1 MNSDIVIFSVLD
13 SRMSFAIYR
22 TAKLG
27 SFGEIGGSLS
37 HTYRTRPTSNADE
50 NKAHLNEHSLQ
61 TYNSCFEAIKNS
73 LPEKRRKNAVLT
85 IEHLITASP
94 DWSGWNTEKEAEFF
108 DKSLEF
114 VKQKYGSENV
124 IAHSIHRDETTPHLI
139 VYVTPI
145 DEKGGLNA
153 KKWLGGR
160 AKLSQTQTEF
170 ANKIKHLGLE
180 RGLENSKAR
189 HKTIKEFY
197 AEIEKPTPKLEEKK
211 YEIEPINY
219 DLIPKMGL
227 LETTS
232 SFNKKLEASYKEI
245 HFNYENL
252 ILRLKNE
259 QHENLK
265 ETVNSYEKKLVENGL
280 KLEKLSNE
288 NQRLKADKKLITQG
302 FEKKIELL
310 EKEKLEVI
318 NDKLM
323 SLREFDSF
331 SELKKID
338 PRAFQRLEID
348 VVNVVNQ
355 HKNAREAE
363 RKAEAE
369 KNYREQQCIE
379 NERRAALKQKED
391 DHKAWLFNRV
401 LKRKEGDFAHDLTAV
416 SVKSQNPSE
425 KAAIAELLQFR
436 KSAKPTLE
444 VKGFK
449 SYLAELEQG
458 DLSRLPQL
466 KKAIEW
472 STSKGLLQTIPNLE
486 MTVDWNDQNVE
497 KVVFYAFENI
507 SNVVEQQLEKTK
519 YSEVEKI
526 KKLADFG
533 DFVREKTDS
542 LYSDYLKTYLMP
554 QHKREFESK
563 EHLEAM
569 RKVDPNYM
577 RGISSHNESEPEK
590 PKPKQSRGNDFFM

>member
-1 MNSDIVIFSVLD
+1 MAY
-13 SRMSFAIYR
+13 AIYR

-37 HTYRTRPTSNADE
+37 HTYRTRNTPNADE
-50 NKAHLNEHSLQ
+50 NRIHLNEHSLE
-61 TYNSCFEAIKNS
+61 TYNSCFAAIKNS
-73 LPEKRRKNAVLT
+73 IPEKRRSNAVLC
-85 IEHLITASP
+85 IEHLITTSP
-94 DWSGWNTEKEAEFF
+94 DWSGWGTEKEKEFF
-108 DKSLEF
+108 DQSLEF

-139 VYVTPI
+139 VYVVPI

-170 ANKIKHLGLE
+170 ANAVKHLGIE

-189 HKTIKEFY
+189 HKTVKQFY
-197 AEIEKPTPKLEEKK
+197 AEGKKPTPKLEEIK
-211 YEIEPINY
+211 YEIQPLDY

-232 SFNKKLEASYKEI
+232 SFNKKLEQSYKDV
-245 HFNYENL
+245 HFKYENQL
-252 ILRLKNE
+252 LSLQKDHWERMQKTVDIYKSKLLDSRLRI
-259 QHENLK
+259 
-265 ETVNSYEKKLVENGL
+265 
-280 KLEKLSNE
+280 EKLSNE
-288 NQRLKADKKLITQG
+288 NQRLKSDKKLITQG

-310 EKEKLEVI
+310 EKEKKEI
-318 NDKLM
+318 ANDKLM

-331 SELKKID
+331 SQLKKID
-338 PRAFQRLEID
+338 PRTFQRLEMD

-369 KNYREQQCIE
+369 KNYREQQRIE
-379 NERRAALKQKED
+379 NERLAALKKKED

-401 LKRKEGDFAHDLTAV
+401 LERKEGAFAHDLTAV

-425 KAAIAELLQFR
+425 KAAIAELLEFR
-436 KSAKPTLE
+436 KSAKKDFTIEHFEPRLQSI
-444 VKGFK
+444 K
-449 SYLAELEQG
+449 AG
-458 DLSRLPQL
+458 DLSRLHEF
-466 KKAIEW
+466 KSAIEW
-472 STSKGLLQTIPNLE
+472 ATNDGLTETMLRLE
-486 MTVDWNDQNVE
+486 MKVDWDDPKFERHVFDVLENVSQVIE
-497 KVVFYAFENI
+497 KE
-507 SNVVEQQLEKTK
+507 LEKTK

-526 KKLADFG
+526 KKLAEFG

-542 LYSDYLKTYLMP
+542 LYSDYLKTYLVP
-554 QHKREFESK
+554 QHKRELESK

-569 RKVDPNYM
+569 RKIDPNYM
-577 RGISSHNESEPEK
+577 KGNSFHGETEPQK
-590 PKPKQSRGNDFFM
+590 PKPKGNDFSM

>member
-1 MNSDIVIFSVLD
+1 
-13 SRMSFAIYR
+13 MSFAIYR

-37 HTYRTRPTSNADE
+37 HTYRTRPTPNADE

-61 TYNSCFEAIKNS
+61 TYNQCFEAIKNS
-73 LPEKRRKNAVLT
+73 IPEKRRKNAVLT

-94 DWSGWNTEKEAEFF
+94 DWSGWNTEKETEFF

-114 VKQKYGSENV
+114 IKQKYGSENV

-170 ANKIKHLGLE
+170 ANEVKHLGLE

-197 AEIEKPTPKLEEKK
+197 AEIEKPTPKLKEKK

-219 DLIPKMGL
+219 DFIPKMGL
-227 LETTS
+227 FDTTS
-232 SFNKKLEASYKEI
+232 GFNKKLEASYEDI
-245 HFNYENL
+245 HFNYENQM
-252 ILRLKNE
+252 LRLKEEHHNE
-259 QHENLK
+259 LK
-265 ETVNSYEKKLVENGL
+265 EKVNSYEKKLLDSRL
-280 KLEKLSNE
+280 KIEKLSNE
-288 NQRLKADKKLITQG
+288 NQRLKSDKKLITEG

-310 EKEKLEVI
+310 EKEKTEI
-318 NDKLM
+318 TNDKLK

-331 SELKKID
+331 SQLKKID
-338 PRAFQRLEID
+338 PPAFQRLEMD
-348 VVNVVNQ
+348 VVNVINQ

-363 RKAEAE
+363 RRAQAERH
-369 KNYREQQCIE
+369 YREQERLE
-379 NERRAALKQKED
+379 NERREAIRKKIDSHNSWVSQRAIE
-391 DHKAWLFNRV
+391 
-401 LKRKEGDFAHDLTAV
+401 RKEGAFAHDLKVV
-416 SVKSQNPSE
+416 SANSENQSE
-425 KAAIAELLQFR
+425 KAAIAELLDFR
-436 KSAKPTLE
+436 KSAKPTFE
-444 VKGFK
+444 VKNFER
-449 SYLAELEQG
+449 YLAEIQHG
-458 DLSRLPQL
+458 DLSRLSQF
-466 KKAIEW
+466 KSAIEW
-472 STSKGLLQTIPNLE
+472 STSKGLLETIPNLE
-486 MTVDWNDQNVE
+486 MDVNWNDAKVE

-507 SNVVEQQLEKTK
+507 SKVVEKELEKTK

-526 KKLADFG
+526 QKLAEFG
-533 DFVREKTDS
+533 NFMREKTDS
-542 LYSDYLKTYLMP
+542 LYSDYLKTYLIP

-569 RKVDPNYM
+569 RKIDPNYM
-577 RGISSHNESEPEK
+577 RGNSHSEPELDK
-590 PKPKQSRGNDFFM
+590 PKPNRGNDFSMY